1 MILAFYL
8 ILFTEKIIVMKN
20 QPLISKPLAL
30 VAGALFLLFTSLASF
45 SQTTTVVKNIVI
57 VHGAF
62 ADASGWEAVYKI
74 LKKNGYKVT
83 LVQNPLTSL
92 DDDVAAT
99 NRALDKQDG
108 PVILVGHS
116 WGGAVITQAG
126 VSPKVVG
133 LVYVAAFVPD
143 KGETVLGM
151 IQSGPQLPV
160 NGILPPDDKGIV
172 YFDKTK
178 FRECFAAEQTIEKA
192 NFMFDSQQP
201 IAVKSFLTPLTEAS
215 WKSKPS
221 YAILATHDKS
231 IHPDLL
237 RSMYK
242 RAGAEVT
249 TLNGSHTIFMA
260 QPNAVAAVIE
270 KASGFK
276 KQLKK
281 Q

>member
-1 MILAFYL
+1 
-8 ILFTEKIIVMKN
+8 MKN
-20 QPLISKPLAL
+20 QKPISKLLAM
-30 VAGALFLLFTSLASF
+30 VATALFFLTASITSF
-45 SQTTTVVKNIVI
+45 GQTKPAVKNIVI

-74 LKKNGYKVT
+74 LKKAGYKVT

-92 DDDVAAT
+92 EDDVAAT

-151 IQSGPQLPV
+151 IQNGPQLPV

-172 YFDKTK
+172 YFDKAK

-201 IAVKSFLTPLTEAS
+201 IAVKSFLTPLTEAA
-215 WKSKPS
+215 WKSKPT
-221 YAILATHDKS
+221 YAVLATLDKS

-242 RAGAEVT
+242 RAGAKVT
-249 TLNGSHTIFMA
+249 TLKGSHTLFMA
-260 QPNAVAAVIE
+260 QPTAVAGVIE
-270 KASGFK
+270 AAAAAK
-276 KQLKK
+276 KQ
-281 Q
+281 